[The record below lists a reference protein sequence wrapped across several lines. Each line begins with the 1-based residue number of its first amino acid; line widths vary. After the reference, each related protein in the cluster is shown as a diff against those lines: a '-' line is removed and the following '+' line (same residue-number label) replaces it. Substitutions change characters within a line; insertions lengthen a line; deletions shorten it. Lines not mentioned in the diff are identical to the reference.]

1 MSKGLELLGKLS
13 DEGLLGRVG
22 ELVDLE
28 RRTTA
33 NLVVHLAEVEAR
45 ELHLRD
51 GSPSLFE
58 WCRTRW
64 GFGEDKA
71 YNYVKAVGWVRR
83 WPEMGAM
90 LADGRLS
97 LSGVRVIGPHLSD
110 EDAGERLAEAAGKS
124 KRELAELVAKWS
136 PRPDVPARVF
146 RLPPS
151 RGGARVE
158 AAKRGAPREVAELT
172 LEQPKPKH
180 RVEPLSETRYRVQVT
195 VGARV
200 AAKLE
205 EAMALA
211 GHQVASG
218 DYEALLEMA
227 LDVFLAA
234 KKKQR
239 FGIGAKR
246 RVKKVVVKAPQPA
259 ESVAVAGESAE
270 SVAVAGESAES
281 VAVAGESVESAAM
294 ADESTERLAMAG
306 ESVEAA
312 ASEPV
317 AEVTERSRA
326 IPAEVKRA
334 VVERDGLRCT
344 YEGPGGRCTETR
356 RLELHH
362 DEAFARGGAHSVDNI
377 RVVCQAH
384 NLLIARQEL
393 GARVVA
399 RKIGERRAG
408 SVPPRDGSADLQSG
422 RAARG

>member
-1 MSKGLELLGKLS
+1 MSKGLEVLRKLS

-33 NLVVHLAEVEAR
+33 NLVVSLAEVEVR

-51 GSPSLFE
+51 GSPSLFT
-58 WCRTRW
+58 WCRERW

-71 YNYVKAVGWVRR
+71 YNYVKAVEWVRR

-97 LSGVRVIGPHLSD
+97 LSGMRVIGPHLD
-110 EDAGERLAEAAGKS
+110 EGNVGERLAEAAGKS
-124 KRELAELVAKWS
+124 KRELTELVARWS
-136 PRPDVPARVF
+136 PRPDVPARLF
-146 RLPPS
+146 KLPPS
-151 RGGARVE
+151 RGGE
-158 AAKRGAPREVAELT
+158 TGAAKRATAEEADQANT
-172 LEQPKPKH
+172 LSLERPKVEH
-180 RVEPLSETRYRVQVT
+180 RVEPLSEARYRVQVT

-205 EAMALA
+205 EAMAIA

-218 DYEALLEMA
+218 DYETLLEMA

-239 FGIGAKR
+239 FGVGAR
-246 RVKKVVVKAPQPA
+246 RRTKKAVEKAPKGDDG
-259 ESVAVAGESAE
+259 V
-270 SVAVAGESAES
+270 
-281 VAVAGESVESAAM
+281 
-294 ADESTERLAMAG
+294 AMAG
-306 ESVEAA
+306 ESVEEAAESVAA
-312 ASEPV
+312 ADEPAG
-317 AEVTERSRA
+317 AEPDAAGPEVRDRSRA

-344 YEGPGGRCTETR
+344 FEGPGGRCSETR

-362 DEAFARGGAHSVDNI
+362 VEAFARGGRHSVDNL

-393 GARVVA
+393 GADYVA
-399 RKIGERRAG
+399 RKIGRR
-408 SVPPRDGSADLQSG
+408 D
-422 RAARG
+422 AA

>member
-13 DEGLLGRVG
+13 DERLLGRVG

-71 YNYVKAVGWVRR
+71 YNYMKAVGWVRR

-151 RGGARVE
+151 RGGARAE
-158 AAKRGAPREVAELT
+158 APKQAEPQQAAELT
-172 LEQPKPKH
+172 LAQPKPKH
-180 RVEPLSETRYRVQVT
+180 RVEPLSEARYRVQVT

-218 DYEALLEMA
+218 DYETLLEMA

-239 FGIGAKR
+239 FGVGAKR
-246 RVKKVVVKAPQPA
+246 RVKKAVAKAPQ
-259 ESVAVAGESAE
+259 SAE
-270 SVAVAGESAES
+270 SV
-281 VAVAGESVESAAM
+281 AM

-312 ASEPV
+312 AGEPV
-317 AEVTERSRA
+317 AEVTDRSRA

-362 DEAFARGGAHSVDNI
+362 EEAFARGGEHSVDNL

-393 GARVVA
+393 GAGFMA
-399 RKIGERRAG
+399 RKVGARRSRAL
-408 SVPPRDGSADLQSG
+408 PPRGGRVDGQSG

>member
-13 DEGLLGRVG
+13 DERLLGRVG

-151 RGGARVE
+151 RGGARAE
-158 AAKRGAPREVAELT
+158 APKQAKGDAQGTTELT
-172 LEQPKPKH
+172 LERPKPQH

-218 DYEALLEMA
+218 DYETLLEMA

-239 FGIGAKR
+239 FGLGAKR
-246 RVKKVVVKAPQPA
+246 RVKKAVAKAP
-259 ESVAVAGESAE
+259 ESAE
-270 SVAVAGESAES
+270 SV
-281 VAVAGESVESAAM
+281 
-294 ADESTERLAMAG
+294 AMAG

-312 ASEPV
+312 ASEAAV
-317 AEVTERSRA
+317 EVTDRSRA

-362 DEAFARGGAHSVDNI
+362 EEAFARGGEHSVDNL

-393 GARVVA
+393 GAGFMA
-399 RKIGERRAG
+399 RKVGARRSRAL
-408 SVPPRDGSADLQSG
+408 PPRGGRVDGQSG